1 MAAQGAAGPQGAAG
15 ATGAVGPAGPP
26 ARSALQDRSVQWDRL
41 GLQVPESAD
50 STECRSLQ
58 RLAPSRFPWELLMFW
73 SNCGAQAG
81 AGEEPWRKSE
91 QHQEAEDPVP
101 TSGQRWPS
109 HPALPTT

>member
-1 MAAQGAAGPQGAAG
+1 
-15 ATGAVGPAGPP
+15 
-26 ARSALQDRSVQWDRL
+26 
-41 GLQVPESAD
+41 
-50 STECRSLQ
+50 
-58 RLAPSRFPWELLMFW
+58 MFW
-73 SNCGAQAG
+73 SNCGAQSG